1 MTDALDDLDPVLAS
15 YRGDPIDNGDL
26 LLITDQ
32 RLVQELAGFA
42 DVWAPHVRRAVADLL
57 RATGATDVVVA
68 IARPDEELLLQ
79 DHALWADLRD
89 ELEGSGIRLR
99 PPVPLPARDGR
110 RASA

>member
-26 LLITDQ
+26 VLITDQ

-57 RATGATDVVVA
+57 RATRATDVVVA
-68 IARPDEELLLQ
+68 IARPDDELLLQ
-79 DHALWADLRD
+79 DALWADLRA